1 MTIKHYLTDPDRLQ
15 WQAKVLALIAGEHP
29 VVRLDSTIFHPQ
41 GGGQKADC
49 GLIAN
54 SRVQHVAH
62 HDGGVDHYV
71 DSLDGLVVG
80 QQVTLQVEPILRE
93 LHSAWHTAG
102 HLVAAVVESHYPG
115 MVAVAGHQWPG
126 EGRVEFQNESESI
139 ILDLSKINEQ
149 LANDINTG
157 HRVRLIKLE
166 NNTRA
171 VQIGNYSAV
180 PCGGTH
186 LSSLDKLKQVIVTSI
201 KKKHNKIRVSFYV
214 DI

>member
-15 WQAKVLALIAGEHP
+15 FQAKILALIAGEHP

-49 GLIAN
+49 GLIGN
-54 SRVQHVAH
+54 SRVNHVAH

-80 QQVTLQVEPILRE
+80 QQATLRVEPIQRQLN
-93 LHSAWHTAG
+93 SAWHTAG
-102 HLVAAVVESHYPG
+102 HLVAAVVEYLYPG

-126 EGRVEFQNESESI
+126 EGRVEFQTKAENI
-139 ILDLSKINEQ
+139 IPDVSRINEK
-149 LANDINTG
+149 LADEIKAGLT
-157 HRVRLIKLE
+157 VRIIHTE
-166 NNTRA
+166 SNTRS
-171 VQIGNYSAV
+171 VQIGGYSAV

-186 LSSLDKLKQVIVTSI
+186 LSSLDKFKNVSVTSI
-201 KKKHNKIRVSFYV
+201 KKKHDKIRVSFYV
-214 DI
+214 EF

>member
-1 MTIKHYLTDPDRLQ
+1 MTIKYYLTDPDRLQ
-15 WQAKVLALIAGEHP
+15 WQAKTLALIAGEHL

-41 GGGQKADC
+41 GGGQKSDC
-49 GLIAN
+49 GLIGN
-54 SRVQHVAH
+54 SRVHHVAH

-80 QQVTLQVEPILRE
+80 QQVTLRVDPIQRQ

-102 HLVAAVVESHYPG
+102 HLVAAVVGSLYPD

-126 EGRVEFQNESESI
+126 EGRVEFQNKSESI
-139 ILDLSKINEQ
+139 IPELSRINEL

-157 HRVRLIKLE
+157 HTVRLIKLE